1 MANSTRHIQTFASR
15 GDNAPLCALEIAEN
29 QAGQDGRAV
38 HGGVG
43 GNADDHFTKD
53 SASSSVGWA
62 VVPPEAW
69 VESAPHTAAN
79 CNDFSR
85 SQ

>member
-1 MANSTRHIQTFASR
+1 
-15 GDNAPLCALEIAEN
+15 
-29 QAGQDGRAV
+29 
-38 HGGVG
+38 
-43 GNADDHFTKD
+43 
-53 SASSSVGWA
+53 
-62 VVPPEAW
+62 VPPEAW